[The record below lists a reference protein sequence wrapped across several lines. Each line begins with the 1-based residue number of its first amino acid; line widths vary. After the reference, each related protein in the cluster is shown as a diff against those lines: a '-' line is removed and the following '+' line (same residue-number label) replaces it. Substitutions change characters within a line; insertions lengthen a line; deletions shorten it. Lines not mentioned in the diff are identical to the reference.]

1 MNLSLKTMS
10 ILVTGGCGYVGTH
23 LTKELMKIKDFKK
36 IILFDIVPPTFEYDH
51 TKVIF
56 IKGDIVLPNELEKAF
71 KCCKIDGKGSF
82 IIIYISEVPSNPQL
96 TLVIKT
102 RKNSAP

>member
-1 MNLSLKTMS
+1 MNLSLKTMY

-82 IIIYISEVPSNPQL
+82 IIYIDVELLPSP
-96 TLVIKT
+96 
-102 RKNSAP
+102 